1 MLFENK
7 VVVITGAARG
17 QGKSHAL
24 GFAKEGADIVLSD
37 ICHDFE
43 GPNYAMGTQV
53 ELDEVVQEI
62 QAMGRRAIARQ
73 VDVRSESEVR
83 TLISDAVSE
92 FGRVDVMVNN
102 AGFLQMGAAHEI
114 TESQWDASIDTM
126 MKGVFFGCRFAAL
139 QMKEQEGGGVI
150 CSTSSGGG
158 FKGFGHM
165 AHYVAAKHGV
175 IGLTRALAV
184 ELAPFNIRVNA
195 ICPGHVATNM
205 LSGSAPD
212 AGLTPEELEAF
223 LKRTILL
230 PAPTLLS
237 PSDIT
242 AAYLWICSEQARYVT
257 GTQIVVDQGFLQK
270 SNTH

>member
-17 QGKSHAL
+17 QGRSHAL
-24 GFAKEGADIVLSD
+24 GFAKEGADVVLSD

-43 GPNYAMGTQV
+43 GPNYEMGTQAQ
-53 ELDEVVQEI
+53 LDEVVEQI
-62 QAMGRRAIARQ
+62 QGMGRRAIGLQ
-73 VDVRSESEVR
+73 VDVRSESEMEVF
-83 TLISDAVSE
+83 ISRAASE
-92 FGRVDVMVNN
+92 FGRIDVMVNN
-102 AGFLQMGAAHEI
+102 AGFLQMGAAHEL

-126 MKGVFFGCRFAAL
+126 LKGVYFGSRYAAL
-139 QMKEQEGGGVI
+139 QMKEQGDGGVI

-158 FKGFGHM
+158 FKGFGYI

-195 ICPGHVATNM
+195 ICPGHVATDM
-205 LSGSAPD
+205 LSGAAPD
-212 AGLTPEELEAF
+212 AGLTAEELEAH

-242 AAYLWICSEQARYVT
+242 AAYLWICSEGARYVT

-270 SNTH
+270 SNTN